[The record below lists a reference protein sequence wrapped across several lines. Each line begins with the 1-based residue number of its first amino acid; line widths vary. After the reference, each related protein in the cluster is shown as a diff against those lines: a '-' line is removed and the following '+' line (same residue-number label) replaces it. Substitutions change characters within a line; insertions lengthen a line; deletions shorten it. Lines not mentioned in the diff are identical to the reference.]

1 MPHTII
7 TKDGTTF
14 AFHEYALPPLGPHDV
29 RIQVAFAA
37 SKHGTEMHLIHGSPH
52 DLKRWDPE
60 LRMFLRRAPD
70 APAPA
75 PAERAIGN
83 IVVGTVA
90 ATGSAVTRFSVGERV
105 FGYGPISEVCQLAE
119 DRCYAAT
126 GLSDIDAVCVD
137 PAHVAL
143 VAVRDGNVRVGDTIA
158 VYGLGAI
165 GLCAVQIARIGGER
179 TVCAVDPIALRR
191 TAAATHGAD
200 VVVDPLA
207 VDTALQIKLATHR
220 KGVDVAIETSG
231 SDRALHDSI
240 RCLRQCGT
248 VVHVAWGPTT
258 AAQLHLDEEFHI
270 NRPLIVGSQ
279 AWSGW
284 ENPERSYPRWD
295 HARAYAAAIELFQA
309 GLLTGA
315 GIVAPIVPFADAP
328 TALRAI
334 MASPETT
341 IKVGVRFEF

>member
-14 AFHEYALPPLGPHDV
+14 AFHEYELPPLGPRDV
-29 RIQVAFAA
+29 RIQVTFAA
-37 SKHGTEMHLIHGSPH
+37 PKHGTEAHLIRGSAH

-60 LRMFLRRAPD
+60 LRMFLPRPPD
-70 APAPA
+70 MPVP
-75 PAERAIGN
+75 PPSDRAIGN
-83 IVVGTVA
+83 IVVGAVEA
-90 ATGSAVTRFSVGERV
+90 IGSAVTRFSIGERV

-119 DRCYAAT
+119 DRCYSAA
-126 GLSDIDAVCVD
+126 GLSDADAVCVD

-143 VAVRDGNVRVGDTIA
+143 VAVRDGNVRVGDTVA

-165 GLCAVQIARIGGER
+165 GLCAVQIARIGGAR

-191 TAAATHGAD
+191 TYAAAHGAD
-200 VVVDPLA
+200 AVFDPLVVDA
-207 VDTALQIKLATHR
+207 ALQIKLATGR

-279 AWSGW
+279 AWAGW
-284 ENPERSYPRWD
+284 ENPDRSYPRWD
-295 HARAYAAAIELFQA
+295 HARAYAAAIELFRA
-309 GLLTGA
+309 GLLTGV
-315 GIVAPIVPFADAP
+315 GMVEPIVPFADAP
-328 TALRAI
+328 AALRAI

-341 IKVGVRFEF
+341 IKVGVQF